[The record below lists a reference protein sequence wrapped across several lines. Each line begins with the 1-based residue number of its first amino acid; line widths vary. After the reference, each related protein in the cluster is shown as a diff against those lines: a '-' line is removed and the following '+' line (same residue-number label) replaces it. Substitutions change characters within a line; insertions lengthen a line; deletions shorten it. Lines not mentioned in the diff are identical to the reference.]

1 MLGREPM
8 GSKEGQTQIT
18 GVSVLTNLSQ
28 KSRVKGKGEIIVWEQ
43 AEYLFLDW
51 GVEYFVNREEG
62 SNEEGENEDG
72 RQKRVANGARAWTN
86 REGII
91 ESKERVPFSISC
103 TI

>member
-1 MLGREPM
+1 M
-8 GSKEGQTQIT
+8 SI
-18 GVSVLTNLSQ
+18 
-28 KSRVKGKGEIIVWEQ
+28 
-43 AEYLFLDW
+43 
-51 GVEYFVNREEG
+51 FVNREEG
-62 SNEEGENEDG
+62 SNEEEENEDG